1 MKKTFVIL
9 LVALGL
15 PLTAYAAAPSHF
27 DDVSVKVSYAD
38 LNIDNAAGAKVLY
51 SRLRDAAEQ
60 VCGLGPKVKL
70 GLPAVSARAKECY
83 LEALDKAVIDIGHEQ
98 LTRLHES

>member
-1 MKKTFVIL
+1 MAMKKTFVIL

-70 GLPAVSARAKECY
+70 GLPMMISGMSFVTSSMTSAGDTRA
-83 LEALDKAVIDIGHEQ
+83 LSFDV
-98 LTRLHES
+98 R